1 MYSKVASFCSVYA
14 NTILTYTIGVDDAD
28 YLQRELI
35 DYLVKYRVSFTL
47 LHCWEVL
54 KECDKCNSGKVPLF
68 MQKRDEKKNKRYKSS
83 SSSSFNTREL
93 GEGSINLNTTVGD
106 EEDEVEELCRSRPI
120 GRDQAKRKA
129 KAGSVAGSENAF
141 DVESLAKMI
150 DNEYVMASDPYNI
163 QKSQD
168 MSKLL
173 RIKNKELELKVAELE
188 IRRMK
193 NRQIDEA
200 FYETSTDEELKAS
213 LRHRLFG

>member
-1 MYSKVASFCSVYA
+1 MHSKVASFCGVYA
-14 NTILTYTIGVDDAD
+14 NTILTYTSGAGDAD

-93 GEGSINLNTTVGD
+93 GEGSINLNTTVCD
-106 EEDEVEELCRSRPI
+106 EEDEVEELCRS
-120 GRDQAKRKA
+120 
-129 KAGSVAGSENAF
+129 
-141 DVESLAKMI
+141 
-150 DNEYVMASDPYNI
+150 Y
-163 QKSQD
+163 